1 MYHNFFIHSNVDRYL
16 SYFHVLGIVN
26 IAAMNIAVH
35 VLFQLWFFQG
45 ICPVVGLLQIL
56 YFNKTPHSLS
66 AH

>member
-1 MYHNFFIHSNVDRYL
+1 MYYNFFIHSNVDRHL
-16 SYFHVLGIVN
+16 SCFHVLATVN
-26 IAAMNIAVH
+26 IAVMYIAVD

-45 ICPVVGLLQIL
+45 IGPVVGLLQIL